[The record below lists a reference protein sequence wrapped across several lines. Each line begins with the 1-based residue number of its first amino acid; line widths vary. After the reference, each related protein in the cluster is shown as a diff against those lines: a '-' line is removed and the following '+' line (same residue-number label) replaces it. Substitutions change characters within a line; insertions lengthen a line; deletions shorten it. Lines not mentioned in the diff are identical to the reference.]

1 MERTV
6 QSDNVHLMERTV
18 KSDNVHLMERTV
30 KSDNVH
36 LMERTVKSDN
46 VHLMIGIMFIYY
58 SGQQCWSFYCFF
70 LVKNWLYLIAVLYK
84 SDLRIIFRCELGFK
98 VFKWRFTENTPTVY
112 LKHCTLYF
120 DPSFFFN
127 SFNGEDWLLIYVI
140 VSRFF
145 YGIVLCRYCYLL

>member
-36 LMERTVKSDN
+36 LMIGTVKSDN
-46 VHLMIGIMFIYY
+46 VYLLFWATMLKFLL
-58 SGQQCWSFYCFF
+58 FF